1 MNKKNIS
8 IKEIAKLSGV
18 SVATVSRVINNNGRF
33 SEETRKK
40 ILKIIEE
47 NNYSTNV
54 IAKSLRMKKS
64 NTIGIM
70 VPDISN
76 FFFSSIVQE
85 IESIMFEQGYS
96 TIICNTAR
104 NIDKETAY
112 LRMLESKMIDGLIV
126 ISGLREFGIENMS
139 KQIPL
144 VCIDRKPK
152 DTDNTAFIE
161 SDHLE
166 GAKLATTELINAG
179 ATKIII
185 MMHALTSSSQEARL
199 NGFVSVFKQRRIPI
213 SDNNIVKIPKMNK
226 EEEVI
231 YIRNFLQNNCVLS
244 KSINGIFAINDSI
257 GITIL
262 KEAKTLGINVP
273 LDLKVIGFDNIPEA
287 SIITPGLS
295 TIKQDYKQIAKKAC
309 ETLINSIK
317 SPDTITP
324 VRQEIPVTL
333 IKRGSTTGI

>member
-33 SEETRKK
+33 SEETRKR

-76 FFFSSIVQE
+76 FFFSSTVQE
-85 IESIMFEQGYS
+85 IERIMFEQGYS

-144 VCIDRKPK
+144 ICIDRKPK
-152 DTDNTAFIE
+152 DNDNTAFIE

-199 NGFVSVFKQRRIPI
+199 NGFVSVFKQHHIPI
-213 SDNNIVKIPKMNK
+213 SDHNIVKIPKMNK

-231 YIRNFLQNNCVLS
+231 YIKNFLQNNCVLS

-257 GITIL
+257 GVTIL
-262 KEAKTLGINVP
+262 KDAKTLGINVP
-273 LDLKVIGFDNIPEA
+273 HNLKVIGFDDIPEA

-295 TIKQDYKQIAKKAC
+295 TIKQDYREIAKRAC
-309 ETLINSIK
+309 EILLNNIK
-317 SPDTITP
+317 SPGTITP
-324 VRQEIPVTL
+324 IKQEIPVTL
-333 IKRGSTTGI
+333 IKRGSTGT